1 MHYVHALVWRSTA
14 DNIIKTYFHGQST
27 KFLWR
32 NTNFNGQKLHVSVL
46 STCFHCQNT
55 LRFGKHIFMGKVQHF
70 YWQSMK
76 FLWTNRYHP
85 PRWRCS
91 ELLATP
97 EVGGA
102 RKERCSCALVTNYSS
117 FFYVFSPQQI

>member
-1 MHYVHALVWRSTA
+1 MAVYCGQYYQ
-14 DNIIKTYFHGQST
+14 NIFSWT
-27 KFLWR
+27 KYKIFVAKHKFQWP
-32 NTNFNGQKLHVSVL
+32 KPHVFVL

-91 ELLATP
+91 A
-97 EVGGA
+97 A
-102 RKERCSCALVTNYSS
+102 RYTGSGWGEKRVY
-117 FFYVFSPQQI
+117 